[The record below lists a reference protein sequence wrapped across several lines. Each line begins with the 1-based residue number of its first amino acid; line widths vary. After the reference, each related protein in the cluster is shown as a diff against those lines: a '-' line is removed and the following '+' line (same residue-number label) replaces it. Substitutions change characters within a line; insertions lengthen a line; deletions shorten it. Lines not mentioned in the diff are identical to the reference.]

1 MFLINM
7 SYPRRN
13 ISAQAFYNI
22 SDSVVSTDVLLVWDR
37 DNKSVEAAL
46 DWRQIAL
53 KRKEM
58 KLLFK
63 HPSFEKVGFSIF
75 SIYA

>member
-1 MFLINM
+1 MFLINI

-13 ISAQAFYNI
+13 FGAQGFYNI
-22 SDSVVSTDVLLVWDR
+22 SDSLVSTDILLVWDK

-46 DWRQIAL
+46 DWRKIAL
-53 KRKEM
+53 HRDEI

-63 HPSFEKVGFSIF
+63 HPSFEKVSF
-75 SIYA
+75 